1 MAATPHCGRSRT
13 IRRKSPRL
21 QRSRLSLPLRR
32 RLLLQLHQWSRKRLP
47 NPHPPRQ
54 RKVAQKQQRNRSRVA
69 VLLPIP
75 AIIRS
80 RATLPAERHAVA
92 LATIPTRVIRHLVLL
107 AACQVPPDQLPAPCR
122 LVRGLTQARCA
133 LPNGVA
139 VDPAVQADDRAVV
152 LVVAA
157 VVPVVA
163 AAVATTAVV
172 QVAPREAAL
181 VRPGVV
187 LVRAAQVVGRVVGLA
202 DLVVV
207 DQAAKAELAS
217 PSARSV
223 RNSTIWKLPPLVG

>member
-1 MAATPHCGRSRT
+1 M
-13 IRRKSPRL
+13 
-21 QRSRLSLPLRR
+21 
-32 RLLLQLHQWSRKRLP
+32 
-47 NPHPPRQ
+47 
-54 RKVAQKQQRNRSRVA
+54 
-69 VLLPIP
+69 
-75 AIIRS
+75 
-80 RATLPAERHAVA
+80 
-92 LATIPTRVIRHLVLL
+92 
-107 AACQVPPDQLPAPCR
+107 PPDQLPAPCR

-152 LVVAA
+152 LVVAAVVPVVAA